1 MPQPSLDGSGMKDIS
16 DGLHTINTVQCL
28 QLSGQLK
35 PSPPHSDLSDTD
47 LASGEPRAGHAGPVS
62 PCHRHTG
69 GAGKGWPLSGILVN
83 KWFRICPCAHY
94 ELKTRQNLKN

>member
-35 PSPPHSDLSDTD
+35 PSPPLDSDLSDTD
-47 LASGEPRAGHAGPVS
+47 LASAPGSHHTRVTVS
-62 PCHRHTG
+62 SHHRRGSHLS
-69 GAGKGWPLSGILVN
+69 WPLVN
-83 KWFRICPCAHY
+83 KCLRIQPASWSIL
-94 ELKTRQNLKN
+94 ES

>member
-35 PSPPHSDLSDTD
+35 PSPPHSDPSDTD
-47 LASGEPRAGHAGPVS
+47 LASGQPPGLHAGPMS
-62 PCHRHTG
+62 PRHHYTG
-69 GAGKGWPLSGILVN
+69 GLSPGLMLIN
-83 KWFRICPCAHY
+83 ASGSRIYPFGVY
-94 ELKTRQNLKN
+94 SSRLDKMSKEL

>member
-35 PSPPHSDLSDTD
+35 PSPPHSDPSDTD
-47 LASGEPRAGHAGPVS
+47 LASGQPPAFTLG
-62 PCHRHTG
+62 PCHPVIATQAASPG
-69 GAGKGWPLSGILVN
+69 VLSINASGS
-83 KWFRICPCAHY
+83 RIYPFGVY
-94 ELKTRQNLKN
+94 SSRLDKMSKEL

>member
-35 PSPPHSDLSDTD
+35 PSPPLDSDLRDTD
-47 LASGEPRAGHAGPVS
+47 LASAPGSHHTRVTVSSVITTQAGLTSLLA
-62 PCHRHTG
+62 PC
-69 GAGKGWPLSGILVN
+69 
-83 KWFRICPCAHY
+83 
-94 ELKTRQNLKN
+94 Q